1 MQRIISRAVWF
12 GRITRRSRKIYRM
25 DLDSRDGAGGSGRDG
40 WDGAGPCGAKRALT
54 PLTAVFGPAV
64 PRKWN
69 PVAFSLIRKTGLPH
83 CCGWKGLGGAER
95 SEAAREGR
103 PGRCGAAGH
112 ARLAWRDGE
121 GQQRRGRV
129 VRVGGWVGGQT
140 WAWAWM
146 GRAGNAQGKAQQ
158 QGRLNPLPAAT
169 AFWWEPAGRRRV
181 GSRRSS
187 HGGRKF
193 AIAEIAIY

>member
-1 MQRIISRAVWF
+1 MAV
-12 GRITRRSRKIYRM
+12 
-25 DLDSRDGAGGSGRDG
+25 
-40 WDGAGPCGAKRALT
+40 
-54 PLTAVFGPAV
+54 
-64 PRKWN
+64 
-69 PVAFSLIRKTGLPH
+69 SLIRKIGLPH
-83 CCGWKGLGGAER
+83 CCGRAGWVGRGGEER
-95 SEAAREGR
+95 GGREGR

-169 AFWWEPAGRRRV
+169 AFSVW
-181 GSRRSS
+181 
-187 HGGRKF
+187 
-193 AIAEIAIY
+193 